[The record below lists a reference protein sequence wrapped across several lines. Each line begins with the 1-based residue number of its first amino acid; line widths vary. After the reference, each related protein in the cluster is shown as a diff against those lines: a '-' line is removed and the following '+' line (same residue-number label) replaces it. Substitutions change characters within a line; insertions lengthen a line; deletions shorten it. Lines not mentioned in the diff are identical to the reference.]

1 MRISTSIIAMALG
14 AGMLL
19 CGCGPRENIR
29 EDFGK
34 SMKTAF
40 LIQRVWP
47 AAATGNPLGLDSE
60 EAAMI
65 QSTYRNNM
73 GGKGSKP
80 AESNKVLILE
90 PNTGGNTNK

>member
-65 QSTYRNNM
+65 QGTYRKDI
-73 GGKGSKP
+73 GGEGAKTEEK
-80 AESNKVLILE
+80 NKVLILDASGA
-90 PNTGGNTNK
+90 GGKK